1 LGWVRIHFLT
11 SPLFSPMAGYI
22 IKRLLLAF
30 PTIFGVI
37 FIVML
42 TIELVPG
49 DPAEL
54 MLGEHA
60 TKEAVQNVRTA
71 LGLDKPLLT
80 RYFLYLKNLA
90 KGDMGRSIREN
101 RAVTKE
107 ISDVWPATLEL
118 TIAAMAIAILI
129 GITVGILS
137 AVKPNSY
144 FDNLNRI
151 ISLFGLSMP
160 VFWTG
165 LVLIV
170 IFSFWLRLLPIG
182 GIGSFRHLILPAF
195 TLSLPSIAM
204 ISRMTRS
211 SLLEVLQEDYVR
223 TARAKGLS
231 KRAVILRH
239 ALKNALIPIVTLSG
253 LQMGQLM
260 GGAIL
265 TETVFA
271 WPGLGRLMV
280 RAIFAR
286 DYILLQG
293 AVLVF
298 ALAFVLINLI
308 VDISYSFLDPR
319 VGYK

>member
-1 LGWVRIHFLT
+1 MLGFI
-11 SPLFSPMAGYI
+11 A
-22 IKRLLLAF
+22 KRLLLAI
-30 PTIFGVI
+30 PTILGVI
-37 FIVML
+37 FVVML

-49 DPAEL
+49 DPVEL

-60 TKEAVQNVRTA
+60 TKEAVEKVRTA
-71 LGLDKPLLT
+71 LGLDQPLVT
-80 RYFLYLKNLA
+80 RYLLYVRNLLR
-90 KGDMGRSIREN
+90 GDMGRSIREN
-101 RAVTKE
+101 REVTKE
-107 ISDVWPATLEL
+107 IADVWPATLEL
-118 TIAAMAIAILI
+118 TLAAMVIAIVL
-129 GITVGILS
+129 GIAVGVLS
-137 AVKPNSY
+137 AVAPNSW
-144 FDNLNRI
+144 FDNLNRVV
-151 ISLFGLSMP
+151 SLLGLSMP

-170 IFSFWLRLLPIG
+170 LFSFWLRLFPVG
-182 GIGSFRHLILPAF
+182 GTGSLRHLVLPAF

-211 SLLEVLQEDYVR
+211 SLLEVLREDYIR

-231 KRAVILRH
+231 FKVVILRH

-253 LQMGQLM
+253 LQTGQLM

-265 TETVFA
+265 TETVFG

-298 ALAFVLINLI
+298 ALAFVLINLL

-319 VGYK
+319 VSTP

>member
-1 LGWVRIHFLT
+1 MFN
-11 SPLFSPMAGYI
+11 FI
-22 IKRLLLAF
+22 IKRLLLAI
-30 PTIFGVI
+30 PTILGVI

-42 TIELVPG
+42 TIEMVPG
-49 DPAEL
+49 DPVML
-54 MLGEHA
+54 MLGEQA
-60 TKEAVQNVRTA
+60 TKETVEKVRTA
-71 LGLDKPLLT
+71 LGLDKPLIT
-80 RYFLYLKNLA
+80 RYFLYLRNLA
-90 KGDMGRSIREN
+90 QGDMGRSIREN
-101 RAVTKE
+101 RLVSKE

-118 TIAAMAIAILI
+118 TMAAMAIALF
-129 GITVGILS
+129 VGILVGIVS
-137 AVKPNSY
+137 AVRPNS
-144 FDNLNRI
+144 FLDGINRVL
-151 ISLFGLSMP
+151 SLFGLSMP
-160 VFWTG
+160 VFWVG

-170 IFSFWLRLLPIG
+170 IFSYWIRLFPIG
-182 GIGSFRHLILPAF
+182 GSGSLRHLVLPAV

-211 SLLEVLQEDYVR
+211 SLLEVLKEDYVR
-223 TARAKGLS
+223 TARAKGVS
-231 KRAVILRH
+231 ERRVILKH

-253 LQMGQLM
+253 LQLGQLM

-293 AVLVF
+293 AVLFF
-298 ALAFVLINLI
+298 ALAFVLINLV

-319 VGYK
+319 VRYE

>member
-1 LGWVRIHFLT
+1 MIH
-11 SPLFSPMAGYI
+11 YI
-22 IKRLLLAF
+22 IKRLLLAV
-30 PTIFGVI
+30 PKILGVI

-42 TIELVPG
+42 TIEMVPG
-49 DPAEL
+49 DPVML
-54 MLGEHA
+54 MLGEQA
-60 TKEAVQNVRTA
+60 TKEAVENVRTA
-71 LGLDKPLLT
+71 LGLDKPMVT
-80 RYFLYLKNLA
+80 RYFLYLRNLA

-101 RAVTKE
+101 RLVSRE

-118 TIAAMAIAILI
+118 TVAAMVIALTI
-129 GITVGILS
+129 GMALGILS
-137 AVKPNSY
+137 SVRPNSF
-144 FDNLNRI
+144 FDSINRVL
-151 ISLFGLSMP
+151 SLFGLSMP
-160 VFWTG
+160 VFWVC

-170 IFSFWLRLLPIG
+170 VFAYWLRLFPIG
-182 GIGSFRHLILPAF
+182 GTGSLRHLVLPAV

-204 ISRMTRS
+204 VSRMTRS
-211 SLLEVLQEDYVR
+211 SLLEVLKEDYVR
-223 TARAKGLS
+223 TARSKGVS
-231 KRAVILRH
+231 EKKVILKH

-253 LQMGQLM
+253 LQLGQLM

-308 VDISYSFLDPR
+308 VDISYCFLDPR
-319 VGYK
+319 VSYK

>member
-1 LGWVRIHFLT
+1 MIN
-11 SPLFSPMAGYI
+11 YI
-22 IKRLLLAF
+22 IKRLLLSI

-49 DPAEL
+49 DPVEL

-60 TKEAVQNVRTA
+60 TKEAVENVRTA

-80 RYFLYLKNLA
+80 RYFMYLKNLT

-101 RAVTKE
+101 RLVSQE
-107 ISDVWPATLEL
+107 ISDVWPATLKL
-118 TIAAMAIAILI
+118 TIAAMVIALSMGVML
-129 GITVGILS
+129 GIFS
-137 AVKPNSY
+137 AVRPNSY
-144 FDNLNRI
+144 FDGTNRI

-160 VFWTG
+160 VFWIG
-165 LVLIV
+165 LVMIV
-170 IFSFWLRLLPIG
+170 IFAYWLRLLPTG
-182 GIGSFRHLILPAF
+182 GTGSWKHIVLPAV

-204 ISRMTRS
+204 VSRMTRS
-211 SLLEVLQEDYVR
+211 SLLEVLKEDYVR

-231 KRAVILRH
+231 EKVVILKH

-253 LQMGQLM
+253 LQLGQLM

-271 WPGLGRLMV
+271 WPGLGRLMI

-293 AVLVF
+293 TVLVF

-308 VDISYSFLDPR
+308 VDLSYSFLDPR
-319 VGYK
+319 VSYK

>member
-1 LGWVRIHFLT
+1 MLGFIT
-11 SPLFSPMAGYI
+11 
-22 IKRLLLAF
+22 KRLLLAI
-30 PTIFGVI
+30 PTILGVI

-49 DPAEL
+49 DPVEL

-60 TKEAVQNVRTA
+60 TREAVEKVRTA
-71 LGLDKPLLT
+71 LGLDKPLIT
-80 RYFLYLKNLA
+80 RYVLYVKNLA
-90 KGDMGRSIREN
+90 RGDMGRSIREN
-101 RAVTKE
+101 REVTQE
-107 ISDVWPATLEL
+107 ISDVWPATVEL
-118 TIAAMAIAILI
+118 TLAAMLIAIVL
-129 GITVGILS
+129 GVSVGIIS
-137 AVKPNSY
+137 AVKPNSW
-144 FDNLNRI
+144 FDNVNRVV
-151 ISLFGLSMP
+151 SLLGLSMP

-170 IFSFWLRLLPIG
+170 IFSFWLRLFPIG
-182 GIGSFRHLILPAF
+182 GTGSFKHLVLPAF
-195 TLSLPSIAM
+195 TLSLPSVAM

-211 SLLEVLQEDYVR
+211 SLLEVLKEDYVR
-223 TARAKGLS
+223 TAKAKGLS
-231 KRAVILRH
+231 PRVVILRH

-253 LQMGQLM
+253 LQTGQLM

-265 TETVFA
+265 TETVFG

-298 ALAFVLINLI
+298 ALAFVVINLL
-308 VDISYSFLDPR
+308 VDLSYSFLDPR
-319 VGYK
+319 VSTQ

>member
-1 LGWVRIHFLT
+1 MGN
-11 SPLFSPMAGYI
+11 YI
-22 IKRLLLAF
+22 IKRLLLAI

-60 TKEAVQNVRTA
+60 TQEAVQSVRSA
-71 LGLDKPLLT
+71 LGLDKPLLI
-80 RYFLYLKNLA
+80 RYVIYIKNLS

-101 RAVTKE
+101 REVIKE
-107 ISDVWPATLEL
+107 ISDVWPATLKL
-118 TIAAMAIAILI
+118 TVAAMTIAIII
-129 GITVGILS
+129 GISIGIFS

-144 FDNLNRI
+144 FDNINRI
-151 ISLFGLSMP
+151 VSLFGLSMP

-182 GIGSFRHLILPAF
+182 GTGSLKHLILPAF

-211 SLLEVLQEDYVR
+211 SLLEILKEDYVR

-231 KRAVILRH
+231 KKTVILKH
-239 ALKNALIPIVTLSG
+239 AFKNALIPIVTLSG
-253 LQMGQLM
+253 LQTGQLM

-265 TETVFA
+265 TETVFG

-298 ALAFVLINLI
+298 AIAFVIINLI
-308 VDISYSFLDPR
+308 VDISYSILDPR
-319 VGYK
+319 VSYK

>member
-1 LGWVRIHFLT
+1 MIN
-11 SPLFSPMAGYI
+11 YI
-22 IKRLLLAF
+22 IKRLLLAI

-49 DPAEL
+49 DPVEL
-54 MLGEHA
+54 MLGEQA
-60 TKEAVQNVRTA
+60 TQEAVENVRTA

-80 RYFLYLKNLA
+80 RYLMYLKNLT

-101 RAVTKE
+101 RLVSKE
-107 ISDVWPATLEL
+107 ISDVWPATLKL
-118 TIAAMAIAILI
+118 TIAAIVIAISI
-129 GITVGILS
+129 GVTSGIFS
-137 AVKPNSY
+137 AIKPNSY
-144 FDNLNRI
+144 FDGTNRI

-160 VFWTG
+160 VFWIG
-165 LVLIV
+165 LVMIV
-170 IFSFWLRLLPIG
+170 VFAYWLRLLPIG
-182 GIGSFRHLILPAF
+182 GTGSWKHIILPAV
-195 TLSLPSIAM
+195 TLSLPSVAM

-211 SLLEVLQEDYVR
+211 SLLEVLKEDYVR
-223 TARAKGLS
+223 TARAKGVS
-231 KRAVILRH
+231 EKVVILKH
-239 ALKNALIPIVTLSG
+239 AFKNALIPIVTMSG
-253 LQMGQLM
+253 LQLGQLM

-271 WPGLGRLMV
+271 WPGLGRLMI

-319 VGYK
+319 VSYK

>member
-1 LGWVRIHFLT
+1 MIN
-11 SPLFSPMAGYI
+11 YI
-22 IKRLLLAF
+22 VKRLLLSI

-49 DPAEL
+49 DPVEL

-60 TKEAVQNVRTA
+60 TKEAVENVRTA

-80 RYFLYLKNLA
+80 RYFMYLKNLT

-101 RAVTKE
+101 RLVSKE
-107 ISDVWPATLEL
+107 ISDVWPATLKL
-118 TIAAMAIAILI
+118 TIAAMVIALSMGVML
-129 GITVGILS
+129 GIFS

-144 FDNLNRI
+144 FDGTNRI

-160 VFWTG
+160 VFWIG
-165 LVLIV
+165 LVMIV
-170 IFSFWLRLLPIG
+170 IFAYWLRLLPTG
-182 GIGSFRHLILPAF
+182 GTGSWKHIVLPAV

-211 SLLEVLQEDYVR
+211 SLLEVLKEDYVR

-231 KRAVILRH
+231 EKVVILKH

-253 LQMGQLM
+253 LQLGQLM

-271 WPGLGRLMV
+271 WPGLGRLMI

-293 AVLVF
+293 TVLVF

-308 VDISYSFLDPR
+308 VDLSYSFLDPR
-319 VGYK
+319 VSYK

>member
-1 LGWVRIHFLT
+1 MFN
-11 SPLFSPMAGYI
+11 FI
-22 IKRLLLAF
+22 IKRLLLAI
-30 PTIFGVI
+30 PTILGVI

-42 TIELVPG
+42 TIEMVPG
-49 DPAEL
+49 DPVML
-54 MLGEHA
+54 MLGEQA
-60 TKEAVQNVRTA
+60 TKETVEKVRTA
-71 LGLDKPLLT
+71 LGLDKPLIT
-80 RYFLYLKNLA
+80 RYFLYLRNLA
-90 KGDMGRSIREN
+90 QGDMGRSIREN
-101 RAVTKE
+101 RLVSKE

-118 TIAAMAIAILI
+118 TMAAMAIALF
-129 GITVGILS
+129 VGILVGIVS
-137 AVKPNSY
+137 AVRPNS
-144 FDNLNRI
+144 FLDGINRVL
-151 ISLFGLSMP
+151 SLFGLSMP
-160 VFWTG
+160 VFWVG

-170 IFSFWLRLLPIG
+170 IFSYWIRLFPIG
-182 GIGSFRHLILPAF
+182 GSGSLRHLVLPAV

-211 SLLEVLQEDYVR
+211 SLLEVLKEDYVR
-223 TARAKGLS
+223 TARAKGVS
-231 KRAVILRH
+231 ERRVILKH

-253 LQMGQLM
+253 LQLGQLM

-298 ALAFVLINLI
+298 ALAFVLINLV

-319 VGYK
+319 VRYE

>member
-1 LGWVRIHFLT
+1 MI
-11 SPLFSPMAGYI
+11 GYI
-22 IKRLLLAF
+22 IKRLLLAI
-30 PTIFGVI
+30 PTILGVI

-49 DPAEL
+49 DPVEL

-60 TKEAVQNVRTA
+60 TRDAVENVRTA

-80 RYFLYLKNLA
+80 RYILYLKNLA
-90 KGDMGRSIREN
+90 EGDMGRSIREN
-101 RAVTKE
+101 REVSKE
-107 ISDVWPATLEL
+107 ISDVWPATLKL
-118 TIAAMAIAILI
+118 TIAAMIIALLVGTAL
-129 GITVGILS
+129 GIIS

-144 FDNLNRI
+144 FDGLNRI
-151 ISLFGLSMP
+151 FSLFGLSMP

-165 LVLIV
+165 LVMIV
-170 IFSFWLRLLPIG
+170 IFSFWLRLFPIG
-182 GIGSFRHLILPAF
+182 GTGSFRHLILPAI

-211 SLLEVLQEDYVR
+211 SLLEVLREDYVR

-231 KRAVILRH
+231 EKKVILKH
-239 ALKNALIPIVTLSG
+239 ALKNAFIPIITLSG
-253 LQMGQLM
+253 LQTGQLM

-298 ALAFVLINLI
+298 ALAFVVINLI
-308 VDISYSFLDPR
+308 VDISYSFIDPR
-319 VGYK
+319 VSYK

>member
-1 LGWVRIHFLT
+1 MLGYV
-11 SPLFSPMAGYI
+11 
-22 IKRLLLAF
+22 IKRLLLAI

-42 TIELVPG
+42 TIEMVPG

-60 TKEAVQNVRTA
+60 TQEAVQNVRTA

-80 RYFLYLKNLA
+80 RYFLYLKNLG

-101 RAVTKE
+101 RAVTRE

-129 GITVGILS
+129 GVSAGILS

-182 GIGSFRHLILPAF
+182 GIGSIRNLILPAV

-265 TETVFA
+265 TETVFG

-319 VGYK
+319 VSYK

>member
-1 LGWVRIHFLT
+1 MLGYV
-11 SPLFSPMAGYI
+11 
-22 IKRLLLAF
+22 IKRLLLAI

-42 TIELVPG
+42 TIEMVPG

-60 TKEAVQNVRTA
+60 TQEAVQNVRTA

-80 RYFLYLKNLA
+80 RYFLYLKNLT

-118 TIAAMAIAILI
+118 TIAAMAIAVVI

-144 FDNLNRI
+144 FDNINRI

-182 GIGSFRHLILPAF
+182 GIGSLRHLILPAF

-231 KRAVILRH
+231 KER
-239 ALKNALIPIVTLSG
+239 
-253 LQMGQLM
+253 
-260 GGAIL
+260 
-265 TETVFA
+265 
-271 WPGLGRLMV
+271 
-280 RAIFAR
+280 
-286 DYILLQG
+286 
-293 AVLVF
+293 
-298 ALAFVLINLI
+298 
-308 VDISYSFLDPR
+308 
-319 VGYK
+319 

>member
-1 LGWVRIHFLT
+1 MLGYV
-11 SPLFSPMAGYI
+11 
-22 IKRLLLAF
+22 IKRLLLAI

-42 TIELVPG
+42 TIEMVPG

-60 TKEAVQNVRTA
+60 TQEAVQNVRTA

-80 RYFLYLKNLA
+80 RYFLYLKNLG

-129 GITVGILS
+129 GVSAGILS

-182 GIGSFRHLILPAF
+182 GIGSIRNLILPAV

-265 TETVFA
+265 TETVFG

-319 VGYK
+319 VSYK

>member
-1 LGWVRIHFLT
+1 MIN
-11 SPLFSPMAGYI
+11 YI
-22 IKRLLLAF
+22 IKRLLLSI

-49 DPAEL
+49 DPVEL

-60 TKEAVQNVRTA
+60 TKEAVENVRTA

-80 RYFLYLKNLA
+80 RYFMYLKNLT

-101 RAVTKE
+101 RLVSKE
-107 ISDVWPATLEL
+107 ISDVWPATLKL
-118 TIAAMAIAILI
+118 TIAAMVIALSMGVMLGIFSAI
-129 GITVGILS
+129 
-137 AVKPNSY
+137 KPNSY
-144 FDNLNRI
+144 FDGTNRI

-160 VFWTG
+160 VFWIG
-165 LVLIV
+165 LVMIV
-170 IFSFWLRLLPIG
+170 IFAYWLRLLPTG
-182 GIGSFRHLILPAF
+182 GTGSWKHIVLPAV

-211 SLLEVLQEDYVR
+211 SLLEVLKEDYVR

-231 KRAVILRH
+231 EKVVILKH

-253 LQMGQLM
+253 LQLGQLM

-271 WPGLGRLMV
+271 WPGLGRLMI

-293 AVLVF
+293 TVLVF

-308 VDISYSFLDPR
+308 VDLSYSFLDPR
-319 VGYK
+319 VSYK

>member
-1 LGWVRIHFLT
+1 MT
-11 SPLFSPMAGYI
+11 
-22 IKRLLLAF
+22 
-30 PTIFGVI
+30 
-37 FIVML
+37 
-42 TIELVPG
+42 
-49 DPAEL
+49 
-54 MLGEHA
+54 
-60 TKEAVQNVRTA
+60 
-71 LGLDKPLLT
+71 
-80 RYFLYLKNLA
+80 
-90 KGDMGRSIREN
+90 
-101 RAVTKE
+101 
-107 ISDVWPATLEL
+107 
-118 TIAAMAIAILI
+118 IAILI
-129 GITVGILS
+129 GVAVGILS
-137 AVKPNSY
+137 AVRPNSY
-144 FDNLNRI
+144 FDNINRI
-151 ISLFGLSMP
+151 LSLFGLSMP

-182 GIGSFRHLILPAF
+182 GIGSLRHLILPAF

-239 ALKNALIPIVTLSG
+239 ALRNALIPIVTLSG

-298 ALAFVLINLI
+298 ALVFVLINLI

>member
-1 LGWVRIHFLT
+1 MISFIL
-11 SPLFSPMAGYI
+11 
-22 IKRLLLAF
+22 KRLLLTI

-49 DPAEL
+49 DPVEL

-60 TKEAVQNVRTA
+60 TQEAVENVRTA

-80 RYFLYLKNLA
+80 RYFLYLRNLTR
-90 KGDMGRSIREN
+90 GDMGRSIREN
-101 RAVTKE
+101 RLVSQE
-107 ISDVWPATLEL
+107 ISDVWPATLKL
-118 TIAAMAIAILI
+118 TIAAMMIAILVGVTL
-129 GITVGILS
+129 GIFS
-137 AVKPNSY
+137 AVRPGSC
-144 FDNLNRI
+144 FDGVNRVL
-151 ISLFGLSMP
+151 SLFGLSMP
-160 VFWTG
+160 VFWVG

-170 IFSFWLRLLPIG
+170 IFAYWIRLFPIG
-182 GIGSFRHLILPAF
+182 GTGSWRHLVLPAV

-211 SLLEVLQEDYVR
+211 SLLEVLKEDYIR
-223 TARAKGLS
+223 TARAKGVS
-231 KRAVILRH
+231 EKIVIVKH

-253 LQMGQLM
+253 LQLGQLM

-298 ALAFVLINLI
+298 ALVFVLVNLI

-319 VGYK
+319 VGYR

>member
-1 LGWVRIHFLT
+1 MLKFIT
-11 SPLFSPMAGYI
+11 
-22 IKRLLLAF
+22 KRLLLAI
-30 PTIFGVI
+30 PTILGVI

-49 DPAEL
+49 DPVEL

-60 TKEAVQNVRTA
+60 TQEAVHNVRTA

-80 RYFLYLKNLA
+80 RYFLYLRNLA
-90 KGDMGRSIREN
+90 RGEMGRSIREN
-101 RAVTKE
+101 RAVIKE
-107 ISDVWPATLEL
+107 VSDVWPATLEL
-118 TIAAMAIAILI
+118 TLAAMVIAVVI
-129 GITVGILS
+129 GVTVGILS
-137 AVKPNSY
+137 AVRPNSF
-144 FDNLNRI
+144 FDNVNRI

-182 GIGSFRHLILPAF
+182 GTGSLRHLILPAF

-211 SLLEVLQEDYVR
+211 SLLEVLKEDYVR

-231 KRAVILRH
+231 QKTVILRH

-286 DYILLQG
+286 DFILLQG
-293 AVLVF
+293 AVLIF
-298 ALAFVLINLI
+298 ALAFVVINLI

-319 VGYK
+319 VNYQ

>member
-1 LGWVRIHFLT
+1 MLKFIF
-11 SPLFSPMAGYI
+11 
-22 IKRLLLAF
+22 KRLLLAI
-30 PTIFGVI
+30 PTILGVI

-49 DPAEL
+49 DPVEL
-54 MLGEHA
+54 MLGEHG
-60 TKEAVQNVRTA
+60 TQEAVHNVRTA
-71 LGLDKPLLT
+71 LGLDKPLLI
-80 RYFLYLKNLA
+80 RYFLYLRNLA
-90 KGDMGRSIREN
+90 RGDMGRSIREN
-101 RAVTKE
+101 RAVIKE
-107 ISDVWPATLEL
+107 VSDVWPATLEL
-118 TIAAMAIAILI
+118 TFAAMVIAVVI
-129 GITVGILS
+129 GVTVGILS
-137 AVKPNSY
+137 AVRPNSF
-144 FDNLNRI
+144 FDNVNRI

-170 IFSFWLRLLPIG
+170 IFSFWLRFLPIG
-182 GIGSFRHLILPAF
+182 GTGSLRHLILPAF

-211 SLLEVLQEDYVR
+211 SLLEVLKEDYVR

-231 KRAVILRH
+231 QKTVILRH

-286 DYILLQG
+286 DFILLQG
-293 AVLVF
+293 AVLIF
-298 ALAFVLINLI
+298 ALAFVVINLI

-319 VGYK
+319 VNYQ

>member
-1 LGWVRIHFLT
+1 MLGYV
-11 SPLFSPMAGYI
+11 

-42 TIELVPG
+42 TIEMVPG

-60 TKEAVQNVRTA
+60 TKDAVQNVRTA

-80 RYFLYLKNLA
+80 RYLLYLTNLA

-118 TIAAMAIAILI
+118 TIAAMAIAVLI
-129 GITVGILS
+129 GVTVGILS

-144 FDNLNRI
+144 FDNINRI

-182 GIGSFRHLILPAF
+182 GIGSWRHLILPAF

-204 ISRMTRS
+204 IARMTRS

-239 ALKNALIPIVTLSG
+239 ALRNALIPLVTLSG

-308 VDISYSFLDPR
+308 VDVSYSFLDPR

>member
-1 LGWVRIHFLT
+1 MISFIL
-11 SPLFSPMAGYI
+11 
-22 IKRLLLAF
+22 KRLLLSI

-49 DPAEL
+49 DPVEL

-60 TKEAVQNVRTA
+60 TQEAVENVRTA

-80 RYFLYLKNLA
+80 RYFLYLRNLTR
-90 KGDMGRSIREN
+90 GDMGRSIREN
-101 RAVTKE
+101 RLVSQE
-107 ISDVWPATLEL
+107 ISDVWPATLKL
-118 TIAAMAIAILI
+118 TIAAMMIATLVGVTL
-129 GITVGILS
+129 GIFS
-137 AVKPNSY
+137 AVRPGSY
-144 FDNLNRI
+144 FDGVNRVL
-151 ISLFGLSMP
+151 SLFGLSMP
-160 VFWTG
+160 VFWVG

-170 IFSFWLRLLPIG
+170 IFAYWIRLFPIG
-182 GIGSFRHLILPAF
+182 GTGSWRHLVLPAV

-211 SLLEVLQEDYVR
+211 SLLEVLKEDYIR
-223 TARAKGLS
+223 TARAKGVS
-231 KRAVILRH
+231 EKIVIVKH

-298 ALAFVLINLI
+298 ALVFVLINLI

-319 VGYK
+319 VGYR

>member
-1 LGWVRIHFLT
+1 MLGYV
-11 SPLFSPMAGYI
+11 
-22 IKRLLLAF
+22 IKRLLLAI

-42 TIELVPG
+42 TIEMVPG

-60 TKEAVQNVRTA
+60 TQEAVQSVRTA

-80 RYFLYLKNLA
+80 RYLLYLTNLA

-129 GITVGILS
+129 GLAVGILS
-137 AVKPNSY
+137 AVRPNSY
-144 FDNLNRI
+144 FDNINRI
-151 ISLFGLSMP
+151 LSLFGLSMP

-182 GIGSFRHLILPAF
+182 GIGSLRHLILPAF

-239 ALKNALIPIVTLSG
+239 ALRNALIPIVTLSG

-298 ALAFVLINLI
+298 ALVFVLINLI

>member
-1 LGWVRIHFLT
+1 MIGFIAR
-11 SPLFSPMAGYI
+11 
-22 IKRLLLAF
+22 RLLFAI
-30 PTIFGVI
+30 PTILGVI
-37 FIVML
+37 FVVML

-49 DPAEL
+49 DPVEL

-60 TKEAVQNVRTA
+60 TKEAVEKVRTA
-71 LGLDKPLLT
+71 LGLDQPVVT
-80 RYFLYLKNLA
+80 RYLLYVRNLLR
-90 KGDMGRSIREN
+90 GDMGRSIREN
-101 RAVTKE
+101 REVTKE
-107 ISDVWPATLEL
+107 IADVWPATLEL
-118 TIAAMAIAILI
+118 TLAAMVFAIVLGIAA
-129 GITVGILS
+129 GVLS
-137 AVKPNSY
+137 AVAPNSW
-144 FDNLNRI
+144 FDNLNRVV
-151 ISLFGLSMP
+151 SLLGLSMP

-170 IFSFWLRLLPIG
+170 LFSFWLRLFPVG
-182 GIGSFRHLILPAF
+182 GTGSLRHLVLPAF

-211 SLLEVLQEDYVR
+211 SVLEVLREDYIR

-231 KRAVILRH
+231 FKVVILRH

-253 LQMGQLM
+253 LQTGQLM

-265 TETVFA
+265 TETVFG

-298 ALAFVLINLI
+298 ALAFVLINIL

-319 VGYK
+319 VSTR

>member
-1 LGWVRIHFLT
+1 MIN
-11 SPLFSPMAGYI
+11 YI
-22 IKRLLLAF
+22 IKRLLLSI

-49 DPAEL
+49 DPVEL

-60 TKEAVQNVRTA
+60 TKEAVENVRTA

-80 RYFLYLKNLA
+80 RYFMYLKNLT

-101 RAVTKE
+101 RLVSKE
-107 ISDVWPATLEL
+107 ISDVWPATLKL
-118 TIAAMAIAILI
+118 TIAAMVIALSMGVML
-129 GITVGILS
+129 GIFS

-144 FDNLNRI
+144 FDGTNRI

-160 VFWTG
+160 VFWIG
-165 LVLIV
+165 LVMIV
-170 IFSFWLRLLPIG
+170 IFAYWLRLLPTG
-182 GIGSFRHLILPAF
+182 GIGSWKHIVLPAV

-211 SLLEVLQEDYVR
+211 SLLEVLKEDYVR

-231 KRAVILRH
+231 EKVVILKH

-253 LQMGQLM
+253 LQLGQLM

-271 WPGLGRLMV
+271 WPGLGRLMI

-293 AVLVF
+293 TVLVF

-308 VDISYSFLDPR
+308 VDLSYSFLDPR
-319 VGYK
+319 VSYK

>member
-1 LGWVRIHFLT
+1 MRIHFLT
-11 SPLFSPMAGYI
+11 SLLFSPMAGYI

-319 VGYK
+319 VSYK

>member
-1 LGWVRIHFLT
+1 MLKFIF
-11 SPLFSPMAGYI
+11 
-22 IKRLLLAF
+22 KRLLLAI
-30 PTIFGVI
+30 PTILGVI

-49 DPAEL
+49 DPVEL

-60 TKEAVQNVRTA
+60 TKEAVHNVRTA

-90 KGDMGRSIREN
+90 RGDMGRSIREN
-101 RAVTKE
+101 RAVAKE

-118 TIAAMAIAILI
+118 TFAAMVIATLI
-129 GITVGILS
+129 GVTVGIIS
-137 AVKPNSY
+137 AVRPNSF
-144 FDNLNRI
+144 FDNMNRI
-151 ISLFGLSMP
+151 LSLFGLSMP

-170 IFSFWLRLLPIG
+170 IFSYWLRYLPIG
-182 GIGSFRHLILPAF
+182 GTGSLRHLILPAF

-211 SLLEVLQEDYVR
+211 SLLEVLKEDYVR

-231 KRAVILRH
+231 EKTVILRH

-280 RAIFAR
+280 RAIIAR

-293 AVLVF
+293 AVLIF
-298 ALAFVLINLI
+298 ALAFVMINLI

-319 VGYK
+319 VSYQ

>member
-1 LGWVRIHFLT
+1 MI
-11 SPLFSPMAGYI
+11 GYI
-22 IKRLLLAF
+22 IKRLLLAI
-30 PTIFGVI
+30 PTILGVI

-49 DPAEL
+49 DPVEL

-60 TKEAVQNVRTA
+60 TGDAVENVRTA

-80 RYFLYLKNLA
+80 RYILYLKNLA
-90 KGDMGRSIREN
+90 EGDMGRSIREN
-101 RAVTKE
+101 RDVSKE
-107 ISDVWPATLEL
+107 ISDVWPATLKL
-118 TIAAMAIAILI
+118 TIAAMIIALLI
-129 GITVGILS
+129 GMALGIIS

-144 FDNLNRI
+144 FDGLNRI
-151 ISLFGLSMP
+151 FSLFGLSMP

-165 LVLIV
+165 LVMIV
-170 IFSFWLRLLPIG
+170 IFSFWLRLFPIG
-182 GIGSFRHLILPAF
+182 GTGSFRHVILPAI

-211 SLLEVLQEDYVR
+211 SLLEVLREDYVR

-231 KRAVILRH
+231 EKKVILKH
-239 ALKNALIPIVTLSG
+239 ALKNAFIPIITLSG
-253 LQMGQLM
+253 LQTGQLM

-298 ALAFVLINLI
+298 ALAFVVINLI
-308 VDISYSFLDPR
+308 VDISYSFIDPR
-319 VGYK
+319 VSYK

>member
-1 LGWVRIHFLT
+1 
-11 SPLFSPMAGYI
+11 
-22 IKRLLLAF
+22 
-30 PTIFGVI
+30 
-37 FIVML
+37 
-42 TIELVPG
+42 
-49 DPAEL
+49 
-54 MLGEHA
+54 
-60 TKEAVQNVRTA
+60 
-71 LGLDKPLLT
+71 
-80 RYFLYLKNLA
+80 
-90 KGDMGRSIREN
+90 
-101 RAVTKE
+101 
-107 ISDVWPATLEL
+107 
-118 TIAAMAIAILI
+118 
-129 GITVGILS
+129 
-137 AVKPNSY
+137 
-144 FDNLNRI
+144 
-151 ISLFGLSMP
+151 MP

-182 GIGSFRHLILPAF
+182 GIGSLRNLILPAV

-265 TETVFA
+265 TETVFG

-319 VGYK
+319 VSYK

>member
-1 LGWVRIHFLT
+1 MLGFIT
-11 SPLFSPMAGYI
+11 
-22 IKRLLLAF
+22 KRLLLAI
-30 PTIFGVI
+30 PTILGVI

-49 DPAEL
+49 DPVEL

-60 TKEAVQNVRTA
+60 TREAVEKVRTA
-71 LGLDKPLLT
+71 LGLDKPLIT
-80 RYFLYLKNLA
+80 RYVLYVKNLA
-90 KGDMGRSIREN
+90 RGDMGRSIREN
-101 RAVTKE
+101 REVTKE
-107 ISDVWPATLEL
+107 ISDVWPATVEL
-118 TIAAMAIAILI
+118 TLAAMLIAIVL
-129 GITVGILS
+129 GVSVGIIS
-137 AVKPNSY
+137 AVKPNSW
-144 FDNLNRI
+144 FDNVNRVV
-151 ISLFGLSMP
+151 SLLGLSMP

-170 IFSFWLRLLPIG
+170 IFSFWLRLFPIG
-182 GIGSFRHLILPAF
+182 GTGTLRHLILPAF

-211 SLLEVLQEDYVR
+211 SLLEVLKEDYVR
-223 TARAKGLS
+223 TAKAKGLS
-231 KRAVILRH
+231 PRVVILRH
-239 ALKNALIPIVTLSG
+239 ALRNALIPIVTLSG
-253 LQMGQLM
+253 LQTGQLM

-265 TETVFA
+265 TETVFG

-298 ALAFVLINLI
+298 ALAFVVINLL
-308 VDISYSFLDPR
+308 VDLSYSFLDPR
-319 VGYK
+319 VSTQ